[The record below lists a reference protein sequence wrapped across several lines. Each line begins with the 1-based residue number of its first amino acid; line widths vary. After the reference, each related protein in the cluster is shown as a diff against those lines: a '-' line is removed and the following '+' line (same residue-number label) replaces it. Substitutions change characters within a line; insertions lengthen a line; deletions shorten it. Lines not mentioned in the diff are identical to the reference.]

1 MISEEKRQ
9 QAKLIV
15 TEARTRLFDADLQLT
30 LGDFASADRHLQV
43 VACLAEETRKILA
56 STQTQK

>member
-15 TEARTRLFDADLQLT
+15 TEARARLFDADLQLT
-30 LGDFASADRHLQV
+30 LGDFPAADRHLQV
-43 VACLAEETRKILA
+43 VACLAEETRKIMA
-56 STQTQK
+56 SASAPK